1 MAILLYGAAMA
12 DAALRVK
19 PDGFPR
25 LFNTPL
31 ECGFRLLFVL
41 AASGTCVAD
50 LQRLVSYDYLL
61 VHSGDVQSGPPSLH
75 PAVPHRGSEWIVKR
89 DIVNAGLKLVFARQL
104 INKELT
110 TRGIVYQ
117 GTEMTTA
124 FISLLKSP
132 YADNLR
138 ERSAWLIDEFSAIG
152 DDELQAFMTDRV
164 GKWGAEFE
172 RLAALEDF
180 DL

>member
-1 MAILLYGAAMA
+1 MT
-12 DAALRVK
+12 DAAVRVTH
-19 PDGFPR
+19 GGLPR

-41 AASGTCVAD
+41 DAARAQAAD

-75 PAVPHRGSEWIVKR
+75 PPVPHRGSEWIVKR
-89 DIVNAGLKLVFARQL
+89 DLVDAALRLVFARQL

-117 GTEMTTA
+117 GTVMTNA

-138 ERSAWLIDEFSAIG
+138 ERSAWLIDEFGATD
-152 DDELQAFMTDRV
+152 DDELQKFMTDRV
-164 GKWGAEFE
+164 GQWGAEFE
-172 RLAALEDF
+172 HLAALEDF